1 VPGVNR
7 DGERIGFAAS
17 MLIHVM
23 VILTLAHWRA
33 SRPIEPPV
41 EDAGPPPEPIARI
54 RMPPRDVLQP
64 PGRAGARPVPP
75 VPRPTPPPDA
85 KDRMSIGGPAPV
97 RQRTPL
103 VLRRD
108 EDLTRNVARGRPDAP
123 ERTTSPAPGPAPRPE
138 PTQAAAAAA
147 PEAAPAAT
155 PPTPLVA
162 DGPDDLPLAPSAR
175 PAGPP
180 GTASRPPAG
189 PSIADSLRNL
199 EDRIAGG
206 DVRGLAGG
214 TGQQMGPLFFD
225 PKGADFTAW
234 ANHFKNEVYRNWIV
248 PPSVSMGIRGH
259 VEIEF
264 VVERDGTMA
273 GVRLVRGSGTPSLD
287 RAARNALLGSRLLP
301 LPSDYAPAQ
310 VAMMVTFFYNEAGP

>member
-1 VPGVNR
+1 VAGVNR
-7 DGERIGFAAS
+7 VGERIGFAAS

-23 VILTLAHWRA
+23 VILTLTQWRA
-33 SRPIEPPV
+33 SRPIEPPA
-41 EDAGPPPEPIARI
+41 DDQGPPPEPIARI
-54 RMPPRDVLQP
+54 RMPPREVLQP
-64 PGRAGARPVPP
+64 PGRTPARPVAPA
-75 VPRPTPPPDA
+75 PRPTPRPEG
-85 KDRMSIGGPAPV
+85 KDRISIGGPAPV

-123 ERTTSPAPGPAPRPE
+123 ERTSRPAPGPAPRPE
-138 PTQAAAAAA
+138 PTRA
-147 PEAAPAAT
+147 EAAPSQTAPAAM
-155 PPTPLVA
+155 PTPLVA
-162 DGPDDLPLAPSAR
+162 DGPADLPLAPPR
-175 PAGPP
+175 PP
-180 GTASRPPAG
+180 GPSRPGAASSQPAG
-189 PSIADSLRNL
+189 PSIADSLRQF
-199 EDRIAGG
+199 EDRAAGA
-206 DVRGLAGG
+206 DVRGLASG

-264 VVERDGTMA
+264 VVERDGTMS
-273 GVRLVRGSGTPSLD
+273 GLRLVRGSGTPSLD

-301 LPSDYAPAQ
+301 LPSDYAPAE
-310 VAMMVTFFYNEAGP
+310 VAMMVTFFYNETGP